1 MAFFRDRRD
10 SFSYA
15 FKGIGRIFRTQPN
28 AKIHLVV
35 FCIVVIAGF
44 LFKISL
50 SEWALMVVVS
60 GVVFAAEAF
69 NTALETLV
77 DHLSPERNEKA
88 GFAKDMAAGAVLISA
103 IAAVVTGILIF
114 LPKILHLF

>member
-1 MAFFRDRRD
+1 MAFFRDRRN

-15 FKGIGRIFRTQPN
+15 FKGIGRMFRTQPN
-28 AKIHLVV
+28 AKIHLAV
-35 FCIVVIAGF
+35 FGIVVIAGF

-50 SEWALMVVVS
+50 AEWALVVVVS

-69 NTALETLV
+69 NTALETLA
-77 DHLSPERNEKA
+77 DHGSPERNEKV
-88 GFAKDMAAGAVLISA
+88 GFVKDVAAGAVLISA
-103 IAAVVTGILIF
+103 MAAVVTGIFIF